1 MPACQPTLLGRAG
14 LNASS
19 RLQYLTRSKPI
30 FRPNTISRRSI
41 STSPTAPAAIV
52 AENPSNQTSPPPTAF
67 TYGAYQKVGGPNAKP
82 VYRIRIPKFE
92 SLEAERAFRKLHHAA
107 ALRWLGYQ
115 GYNNEGAGG
124 HVTVRDPIM
133 PDHFWINPHGKSFS
147 HMRPEDLVLVSKD
160 GEVKEGGN
168 MHSINPA
175 GYIIHA
181 AVHEAR
187 PDVVAAVHCHSV
199 PSKAFS
205 AIGCK
210 LEPINQDAC
219 RFYNDHG
226 IYSGFGG
233 IAFKADEGQHIA
245 QALGSTKGVILQ
257 NHGHLTVAKTV
268 DGAAFLFG
276 AMDRCIQ
283 AQLLADAACAGR
295 GTKTVKVG
303 HEEASYTRN
312 SYNDE
317 MAYIMFQSAFEDVIK
332 ASHGELP
339 MHVQGEIPRE

>member
-1 MPACQPTLLGRAG
+1 MAPGASIALRAQHVSRGLVARPSSFSVVQSTMLGR
-14 LNASS
+14 
-19 RLQYLTRSKPI
+19 TR
-30 FRPNTISRRSI
+30 RTISI
-41 STSPTAPAAIV
+41 SRTTPAAV
-52 AENPSNQTSPPPTAF
+52 ATQHITNSTTTPKDPPNFSPEF
-67 TYGAYQKVGGPNAKP
+67 TYGAYQETGTRP
-82 VYRIRIPKFE
+82 VKRIRYPKFQ
-92 SLEAERAFRKLHHAA
+92 SLESERAFRKLHHAA

-124 HVTVRDPIM
+124 HVTVRDPVL

-147 HMRPEDLVLVSKD
+147 YMTPDDLVLMNPK
-160 GEVKEGGN
+160 GEVVEGGN
-168 MHSINPA
+168 MHSVNPA
-175 GYIIHA
+175 GWVIHS

-205 AIGCK
+205 ALGCH

-219 RFYNDHG
+219 RFYKDHG

-233 IAFKADEGQHIA
+233 IAFIGPLTTSPPSPGEQKADEGHHIA
-245 QALGSTKGVILQ
+245 AALGNTKGVILQ

-295 GTKTVKVG
+295 GTKTIKVA
-303 HEEASYTRN
+303 HEEAEYSRN
-312 SYNDE
+312 VYNDE
-317 MAYIMFQSAFEDVIK
+317 MVYIMFQSA
-332 ASHGELP
+332 
-339 MHVQGEIPRE
+339 

>member
-1 MPACQPTLLGRAG
+1 MPPTQVHSAIMSRASTRLLRHINVTPS
-14 LNASS
+14 LRQVRPISSSSVTSASITS
-19 RLQYLTRSKPI
+19 
-30 FRPNTISRRSI
+30 NTI
-41 STSPTAPAAIV
+41 TDK
-52 AENPSNQTSPPPTAF
+52 PPPPPQEF
-67 TYGAYQKVGGPNAKP
+67 TYGAYQKVGGPSAKP
-82 VYRIRIPKFE
+82 VHTIRIPKFE

-107 ALRWLGYQ
+107 ALRWLGYN

-124 HVTVRDPIM
+124 HVTVRDPILT
-133 PDHFWINPHGKSFS
+133 DHYWINPHGKSFS
-147 HMRPEDLVLVSKD
+147 HMRPEDLVLVSKG

-175 GYIIHA
+175 GHIIHS

-205 AIGCK
+205 AMGCK
-210 LEPINQDAC
+210 LEPINQDA
-219 RFYNDHG
+219 FYNDHS
-226 IYSGFGG
+226 IYEGFGG
-233 IAFKADEGQHIA
+233 IAFKADEGVHIA
-245 QALGSTKGVILQ
+245 QALGNTKGVILQ

-295 GTKTVKVG
+295 GTSTIKIA
-303 HEEASYTRN
+303 HEEAEYTRN
-312 SYNDE
+312 TYNDE
-317 MAYIMFQSAFEDVIK
+317 MVYIMFQSAFEDVVR
-332 ASHGELP
+332 ASNGEFP